1 MQRERTAERGG
12 STVREME
19 ERGSVN
25 LWPLLPKLCQT
36 KPWLLNCTADRDVIQ
51 SHFKLLQLAK
61 ITHRRQAG

>member
-1 MQRERTAERGG
+1 M
-12 STVREME
+12 REME
-19 ERGSVN
+19 KWGSVN